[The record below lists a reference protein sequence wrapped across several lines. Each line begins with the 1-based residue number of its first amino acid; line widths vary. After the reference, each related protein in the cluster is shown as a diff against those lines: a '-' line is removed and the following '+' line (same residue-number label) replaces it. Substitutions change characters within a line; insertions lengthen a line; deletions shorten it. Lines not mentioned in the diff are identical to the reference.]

1 MDDCLHAVAIMCRS
15 IASSK
20 QAKYVVMLTLAKRTA
35 LLIVG
40 VRSSRVRYSHQLG
53 PHDSVDI
60 PVNKL
65 KLHNPQ
71 I

>member
-1 MDDCLHAVAIMCRS
+1 
-15 IASSK
+15 
-20 QAKYVVMLTLAKRTA
+20 MLTLAKRTA

-40 VRSSRVRYSHQLG
+40 VRLSRVRYSHQLG